1 MRYLISGGYGQ
12 GNAGD
17 EAILAG
23 MLQEIRR
30 RDLQAAFTILSFDP
44 ADTERRHGVEGD
56 LATLPTSLRSPA
68 RLRIAMRSADLLISG
83 GGSFLHEADFELH
96 GRSFLFR
103 DSKLRPVPYF
113 LSIVLMARA
122 ANLYVMWYAQ
132 GLGPLHTRAAR
143 RMVAAAGSASQVV
156 TWRDPDSA
164 RLAYEV
170 GVRAPIQLVVPD
182 PAYALAPA
190 PQRDAAALLT
200 GLGIAPGT
208 RYVTVCPR
216 PWLGRTAFLANL
228 GGALEKVSSLADLEV
243 LFVPFHE
250 LQDLAVCEAL
260 AARPGFAGRAHVL
273 PPEQSPAVLAAVLG
287 GSQVAVTMR
296 LHGGI
301 LAATAGSPAV
311 VIDYDPKT
319 TAFAASTGQSAWTVS
334 VDHLENGGVRS
345 DAAETSLVHAILDT
359 LRHLDHRRAALRRA
373 VTPFREDARRTARL
387 AVQLAASGS
396 RPRSDTGKVARV

>member
-30 RDLQAAFTILSFDP
+30 RDPHAEFTVLSFDP
-44 ADTERRHGVEGD
+44 ADTERRHGVGGD

-68 RLRIAMRSADLLISG
+68 RLRAAMRSADLLISG

-122 ANLYVMWYAQ
+122 ADLSVMWYAQ

-143 RMVAAAGSASQVV
+143 RMVAGAGSASQVV

-170 GVRAPIQLVVPD
+170 GVRAPIQLVVAD
-182 PAYALAPA
+182 PAYALAP
-190 PQRDAAALLT
+190 QGDAAALLAD
-200 GLGIAPGT
+200 LGIAPGT
-208 RYVTVCPR
+208 RYMTVCPR

-228 GGALEKVSSLADLEV
+228 GGALEKASSLADLEV

-260 AARPGFAGRAHVL
+260 ASTASASWLRPSGRA
-273 PPEQSPAVLAAVLG
+273 SPAAPTSSLPCSRRPFWRRCWEAAKW
-287 GSQVAVTMR
+287 R
-296 LHGGI
+296 
-301 LAATAGSPAV
+301 
-311 VIDYDPKT
+311 
-319 TAFAASTGQSAWTVS
+319 
-334 VDHLENGGVRS
+334 
-345 DAAETSLVHAILDT
+345 
-359 LRHLDHRRAALRRA
+359 
-373 VTPFREDARRTARL
+373 
-387 AVQLAASGS
+387 
-396 RPRSDTGKVARV
+396 